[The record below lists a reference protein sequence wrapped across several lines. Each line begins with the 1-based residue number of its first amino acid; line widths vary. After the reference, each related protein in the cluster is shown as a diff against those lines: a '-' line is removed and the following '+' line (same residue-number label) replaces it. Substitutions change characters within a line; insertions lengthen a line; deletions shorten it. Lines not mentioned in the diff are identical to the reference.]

1 MAVRR
6 NVSMVTHHVLVT
18 FMSTNKI
25 FCIFSQP
32 TSTVCSGQMST
43 IERLIVLFQGS
54 GSQLAFT
61 CSKVTIKTPVDVI
74 LLFLLLRLF
83 PKNSLRG
90 VFKNLS
96 NIYNKSWFII
106 INILFSFD
114 INSIYSK
121 FCTDN
126 YAWYILK

>member
-1 MAVRR
+1 M
-6 NVSMVTHHVLVT
+6 
-18 FMSTNKI
+18 
-25 FCIFSQP
+25 
-32 TSTVCSGQMST
+32 
-43 IERLIVLFQGS
+43 
-54 GSQLAFT
+54 QLTFT
-61 CSKVTIKTPVDVI
+61 CLKLTIKTPFDVV

-96 NIYNKSWFII
+96 NIYDESWFII

-114 INSIYSK
+114 INIIYSK
-121 FCTDN
+121 FSIYN

>member
-32 TSTVCSGQMST
+32 ISTVCSGQMST

-61 CSKVTIKTPVDVI
+61 CSKVTIKTLEQGVKYEANDVV
-74 LLFLLLRLF
+74 LVCLFLTL
-83 PKNSLRG
+83 
-90 VFKNLS
+90 
-96 NIYNKSWFII
+96 NIFH
-106 INILFSFD
+106 ILF
-114 INSIYSK
+114 
-121 FCTDN
+121 
-126 YAWYILK
+126 